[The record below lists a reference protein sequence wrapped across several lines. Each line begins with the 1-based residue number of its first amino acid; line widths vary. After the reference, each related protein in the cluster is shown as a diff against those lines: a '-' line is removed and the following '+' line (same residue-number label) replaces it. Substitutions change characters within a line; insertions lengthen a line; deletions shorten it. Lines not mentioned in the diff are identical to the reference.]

1 MVKKIYLLFS
11 LMFMFLIIPKLV
23 FASTGKINTG
33 DTAFVLFSAA
43 LVMIMTPGLAFFY
56 GGMVS
61 SKNVI
66 STMMQSFI
74 IIAIVSIQ
82 WILFGFSL
90 SFGSDVGH
98 IIGNLQWL
106 GLKNVGFEP
115 YDAYSA
121 TIPFMAFMIYQLMF
135 AIITPALIT
144 GAFAERMRFG
154 SFLLFTL
161 LWTTLVYDPIAHWVW
176 GNGGW
181 LRNLGALD
189 FAGGTVVHI
198 SSGISGLIA
207 AILIGKRK
215 NVNIIPHN
223 IPMVIMG
230 TAILWFG
237 WFGFN
242 AGSALAVNG
251 IAVNAFVVTNTAA
264 AAAALGWVIVEWKVN
279 GKPTLFGAASGAV
292 AGLVAITPAAG
303 YVTVVSAI
311 IIGVIAGILC
321 YFSVNYLKHKFKY
334 DDSLDAFGIHGIGGT
349 WGAIATGIF
358 ATKVVNPGG
367 ANGLIYG
374 NVHQFIVQIIG
385 VIAVYA
391 FAAIMTY
398 AILKF
403 ISLFMDLRVSEEE
416 EESGLDISQHG
427 EGAYNNIEL
436 KYNYFSYYDN
446 N

>member
-74 IIAIVSIQ
+74 IIAIISIQ

-181 LRNLGALD
+181 LKNLGALD

-358 ATKVVNPGG
+358 ATKVVNPAG

-374 NVHQFIVQIIG
+374 NVHQFIIQIIS

-391 FAAIMTY
+391 FASIMTY